1 MRFLPLAL
9 SAFRDCFRRPLPYV
23 TAASLLLLVLACRLF
38 LGFSFGAEAEEVSGL
53 ATSAFFLAGFIQ
65 ITLHGSQ
72 TIRKDLEGG
81 TLLWLLSKPLTALNY
96 ILSKYFGV
104 LAASAL
110 LSAVAGAASLA
121 LLSLFPSSRAADPFA
136 LAGAWSRATMANVTI
151 CAAAICA
158 SSALSGV
165 AAPLAVLALLG
176 TGSLADLRVLP
187 DFRLFAIEAS
197 VGVPVAPIACYS
209 ILFSS
214 IFLIMALMILESRA
228 ARRSP

>member
-1 MRFLPLAL
+1 MSLLPLAL

-23 TAASLLLLVLACRLF
+23 SAASLLLLVLACRLF
-38 LGFSFGAEAEEVSGL
+38 LGFSFGAETEEVAGL
-53 ATSAFFLAGFIQ
+53 ATSAFFLAGFLQ
-65 ITLHGSQ
+65 IALHGSHA
-72 TIRKDLEGG
+72 IRRDLEGG

-104 LAASAL
+104 LAASVAL
-110 LSAVAGAASLA
+110 SVAVGGASLA
-121 LLSLFPSSRAADPFA
+121 LLSLFPAETPASPSA
-136 LAGAWSRATMANVTI
+136 LAAAWSRAALAHVTI

-158 SSALSGV
+158 SSALSAV
-165 AAPLAVLALLG
+165 AAPLAVLALFAA
-176 TGSLADLRVLP
+176 GSLADLGVLP

-197 VGVPVAPIACYS
+197 GAAPLAPVACYS
-209 ILFSS
+209 VLFSS